1 MKEEKMPPNDTLD
14 IMLDVET
21 LGTNDAPVLLQL
33 AARAFKIEEGP
44 ESLGEFDMLIRPQ
57 TCVQAGL
64 KCDGETMDFWLKQG
78 NDLIQDIL
86 VEAMKNGTE
95 LDLVLYEFNKYVEN
109 MKKKYNAKKVRV
121 YGNGPSADCTWV
133 RSAYKAV
140 KMEAPWKYWD
150 DVCVRTYVDIG
161 IRAFNFNP
169 KKDMP
174 FTGNKHNALDDCQHQ
189 INYVV
194 AIYNKIKEAKS

>member
-1 MKEEKMPPNDTLD
+1 MPPNDTLD

-21 LGTNDAPVLLQL
+21 LGNNDAPVLLQL
-33 AARAFKIEEGP
+33 AARAFKIEEGTT
-44 ESLGEFDMLIRPQ
+44 SLGEFNMLINPQ
-57 TCVQAGL
+57 SCNRVGL
-64 KCDGETMDFWLKQG
+64 KCNGDTMDFWLAQD
-78 NDLIQDIL
+78 NQVIQDVLVQALSLGFDLEHTL
-86 VEAMKNGTE
+86 VEFS
-95 LDLVLYEFNKYVEN
+95 DWVLG
-109 MKKKYNAKKVRV
+109 MKKKYNAKKVRM

-133 RSAYKAV
+133 RSAYKAA
-140 KMEAPWKYWD
+140 KIETPWKYWD

-194 AIYNKIKEAKS
+194 AIYNKIKEAK